1 MNNFLNLNSD
11 EISSQLGRAEIQKNK
26 LIKNILFE
34 YEIYLQLVRKIL
46 PDAVEKGLDS
56 IYSYS
61 SMNNNL
67 LNSSELF
74 VSFEEKIKD
83 HILSKLPLITI
94 EQLKLGRITEK
105 VEEEINLDNLDNLI
119 SFSKLKGNL
128 EKKSESISVELPQ
141 FHIEDENNSSSN
153 YYQDEDVEKLLSVD
167 LDKNDRVIY
176 YSNNLDT
183 DKSLFVSMLELLEE
197 EYVYNFKSS
206 KNINNNQTNIFQKT
220 KNLEIFNCLENSLE
234 NLLMDVSYEINLELY
249 NSNFIESIISAET
262 FKYLLRKNSII
273 KNPSPFVIN
282 FDLNNLGSF
291 KNLSNSKNI
300 FLLNISITELEF
312 KNFNISIQ
320 KNKINQLKNKFNLL
334 VKKECYWRQKEK
346 SFNKIRRKL

>member
-206 KNINNNQTNIFQKT
+206 
-220 KNLEIFNCLENSLE
+220 
-234 NLLMDVSYEINLELY
+234 
-249 NSNFIESIISAET
+249 
-262 FKYLLRKNSII
+262 
-273 KNPSPFVIN
+273 
-282 FDLNNLGSF
+282 
-291 KNLSNSKNI
+291 
-300 FLLNISITELEF
+300 
-312 KNFNISIQ
+312 
-320 KNKINQLKNKFNLL
+320 
-334 VKKECYWRQKEK
+334 
-346 SFNKIRRKL
+346 